1 MVAVDKALYMKNNYL
16 KEFEAVVESV
26 KDDKYIVLSQTAF
39 YPKGGGVACD
49 TGKLVRLSDNEEF
62 AVVFVGKFSGEIS
75 HEVSKPGLQAGDK
88 VKGIIDWERRY
99 KLMRYHTSAHL
110 ISGIVHKETG
120 ALITGNDL
128 TVEQGRIDF
137 SLDNFDREL
146 IMKYFDRANELIK
159 EGMPIK
165 VYFMT
170 KEEAMKNPE
179 FFKLAKGMP
188 DVEGEIRIVDIG
200 GYDIQ
205 ADGGPHVDDLRE
217 VKSVEFV
224 KAENKGKNNRRVYYK
239 LVD

>member
-1 MVAVDKALYMKNNYL
+1 MDYNKILYMKNNYL

-26 KDDKYIVLSQTAF
+26 KDNKYIVLSQTAF

-49 TGKLVRLSDNEEF
+49 TGKLIRVTDNEEF
-62 AVVFVGKFSGEIS
+62 PIIFVGKFSVDIN
-75 HEVSKPGLQAGDK
+75 HEVSKQGLQVGDK
-88 VKGIIDWERRY
+88 VKGIIDWNRRY

-110 ISGIVHKETG
+110 VSSIFHKESN

-137 SLDNFDREL
+137 NLDNFDREI
-146 IMKYFDRANELIK
+146 IMKYFEKANELIK
-159 EGMPIK
+159 KGMPIR

-170 KEEAMKNPE
+170 KEDAIKNPE

-188 DVEGEIRIVDIG
+188 DGEGEIRIVDIG

-205 ADGGPHVDDLRE
+205 ADGGPHVNDLKE
-217 VKSVEFV
+217 VKGVEFIR
-224 KAENKGKNNRRVYYK
+224 AENKGKNNRRVYYK

>member
-1 MVAVDKALYMKNNYL
+1 MVDPEKALYMRNNYL

-26 KDDKYIVLSQTAF
+26 KDDKYVILSQTAF

-49 TGKLVRLSDNEEF
+49 TGKLIRLSDNTEF
-62 AVVFVGKFSGEIS
+62 PVVFVGKFDGIIS
-75 HEVSKPGLQAGDK
+75 HEVSAHGLQAGDK
-88 VKGIIDWERRY
+88 VKGIIDWDRRY

-110 ISGIVHKETG
+110 VSGIFNKENG

-128 TVEQGRIDF
+128 NVEQGRIDL
-137 SLDNFDREL
+137 SLESFDREL
-146 IMKYFDRANELIK
+146 VAKQFEKANELIK
-159 EGMPIK
+159 QGMPVK

-170 KEEAMKNPE
+170 KEEAMQKPE

-188 DVEGEIRIVDIG
+188 DVKGDIRIVDIG

-205 ADGGPHVDDLRE
+205 ADGGPHVNDLKE
-217 VKSVEFV
+217 VKGVEFLR
-224 KAENKGKNNRRVYYK
+224 AENKGKNNKRIYYR